1 MTQVISGAESQTA
14 HTMVQRPRGL
24 APVPPPYRTP
34 APYEASEGAKKRTLW
49 PWLAGVFIV
58 LAAAGGGYF
67 LYEKVQDQL
76 NSNKVIAVP
85 DEGLVLR
92 RLAVDNI

>member
-1 MTQVISGAESQTA
+1 
-14 HTMVQRPRGL
+14 MVQRPRGL
-24 APVPPPYRTP
+24 TP
-34 APYEASEGAKKRTLW
+34 GPARLSPAGAVRGLRRRAKKRSLW
-49 PWLAGVFIV
+49 PWLAALVVIV
-58 LAAAGGGYF
+58 AAAGGGYF

-92 RLAVDNI
+92 RLAVDKIRQAG